1 MDEKRK
7 ASYEARGIKVRS
19 GTQEEADA
27 LGILIHPVNV
37 SRTPK
42 TADTGRGAN
51 KRSEKWRKH

>member
-7 ASYEARGIKVRS
+7 ARYEARGIKVRS

-42 TADTGRGAN
+42 TATPVEEQINVPKNGG
-51 KRSEKWRKH
+51 H

>member
-27 LGILIHPVNV
+27 LGILIHPVSV
-37 SRTPK
+37 TETKERFYESRRAK
-42 TADTGRGAN
+42 LGGL
-51 KRSEKWRKH
+51 